1 MVLLRPGVNKTVPRA
16 ANTQDD
22 RTANRAG
29 CMAKMGFPDRENNR
43 LAFKQ
48 LAKLLCLNLA
58 LIFILV
64 AVSKTV
70 RSAQRI
76 CAQTLTYGSSHGFGA
91 RSYKLA
97 A

>member
-1 MVLLRPGVNKTVPRA
+1 MVLLRQGVNKTVPRA
-16 ANTQDD
+16 ENTQDD

-58 LIFILV
+58 LISILV
-64 AVSKTV
+64 AVSKTMCEAHKE
-70 RSAQRI
+70 SARR
-76 CAQTLTYGSSHGFGA
+76 H
-91 RSYKLA
+91 
-97 A
+97 